1 MLRGGHARAEQWRP
15 ATNCSRAVG
24 VAEINFEIKN
34 LPAKPVATTDSI
46 CICMVSKSETE
57 NYKLANPEAVDS
69 VVENGIKGSANGNV
83 FQASLHYSVAME
95 KIGNIRV
102 KDSYCDSKEVSKAR
116 WQHMLYII

>member
-1 MLRGGHARAEQWRP
+1 MA
-15 ATNCSRAVG
+15 
-24 VAEINFEIKN
+24 
-34 LPAKPVATTDSI
+34 
-46 CICMVSKSETE
+46 SKSETE

-69 VVENGIKGSANGNV
+69 VVENHHDGIKGSANGNI

-116 WQHMLYII
+116 WQHMLYIISPCPRFNLCC